1 MAKKKHE
8 EGDMLSVLILV
19 FAVIFLSSLF
29 IIKLL
34 GNAGISLRNFGKT
47 TQNKSSSQN
56 TYSLNIPIITYHYIE
71 IVTDKNDFLRK
82 RMAIAPMELKREINE
97 LKNQG
102 YEFVF
107 IKEIPK
113 LLHMKTPPTG
123 KFVAITF
130 DDGYRDF
137 YTDAFPVIKET
148 GVKATVFVITGFV
161 NYQNY
166 MTDEQIKE
174 VFQSGLVE
182 VGAHTMSHI
191 DLTSTTPAHADSE
204 IVGSKDYLESKLGI
218 KVESF
223 SYPFGGLNNE
233 ITQMVKNASY
243 TSAVSDISGT
253 TQSLSNLYS
262 LSRIRVGYFFKFE

>member
-1 MAKKKHE
+1 MVKKKRTRR
-8 EGDMLSVLILV
+8 DTLDILIL
-19 FAVIFLSSLF
+19 ASAAIILSTFLV
-29 IIKLL
+29 IKLL
-34 GNAGISLRNFGKT
+34 AITGFNLRNFVK
-47 TQNKSSSQN
+47 QSQHVEPDQKP
-56 TYSLNIPIITYHYIE
+56 YSLNIPIITYHYIE

-82 RMAIAPMELKREINE
+82 NMAITPTELKREINE

-130 DDGYRDF
+130 DDGYKDF

-148 GVKATVFVITGFV
+148 SVKATVFIISGFV
-161 NYQNY
+161 NHQNY

-174 VFQSGLVE
+174 ISQSGLVE
-182 VGAHTMSHI
+182 IGAHTMNHV
-191 DLTSTTPAHADSE
+191 DLKSITLAHADSE
-204 IVGSKDYLESKLGI
+204 IVGSKAYLESKLGI

-223 SYPFGGLNNE
+223 SYPYGGFNNE
-233 ITQMVKNASY
+233 IIQLVKNAFY
-243 TSAVSDISGT
+243 TSAVSDVSGT
-253 TQSLSNLYS
+253 TQSLNNLYT
-262 LSRIRVGYFFKFE
+262 LSRIRVGYFFKFN

>member
-1 MAKKKHE
+1 IV
-8 EGDMLSVLILV
+8 LSTFLV
-19 FAVIFLSSLF
+19 
-29 IIKLL
+29 IKLL
-34 GNAGISLRNFGKT
+34 AISGFNLRNFVKR
-47 TQNKSSSQN
+47 SQN
-56 TYSLNIPIITYHYIE
+56 VESDQKPYSLNIPIITYHYIE

-82 RMAIAPMELKREINE
+82 NMAITPTELKREINE
-97 LKNQG
+97 LKSQG

-123 KFVAITF
+123 KFAAITF

-166 MTDEQIKE
+166 MTNEQIKE
-174 VFQSGLVE
+174 VSQSGLVE

-191 DLTSTTPAHADSE
+191 DLRSITPAHADSE

-223 SYPFGGLNNE
+223 SYPFGGFNNE